1 MLSPTARNNNTER
14 TEYFLKQSRDRRLTL
29 KFRNFVTLLCLLVYG
44 TGAFSQD
51 TPQAILQRGL
61 YLSDLYNWTAARPY
75 LIQARQLF
83 ETNGDKR
90 NALYAQLA
98 AIRAGAE
105 PIPLPERS
113 YRLAQE
119 LATNPILQ
127 SDLEL
132 RMYCLAVKGE
142 IDGEIDNA
150 AMRRDWTEV
159 SKLAHDLDNSKWQY
173 RALGQLGFA
182 DFYDGNLSGAQKK
195 VAEALIGATAIKDVG
210 GQIFFLSTTA
220 TGLVL
225 QGMNDQALDYADR
238 AIALATATPDAGYPV
253 IAEENRLMAM
263 INLGRTEAAQEELK
277 RVLARPD
284 VQKSHGQMAE
294 LRQTAARI
302 AQAQGNIPGAIE
314 YMNQALN
321 DAVLIDTKKIIPEL
335 QSELSN
341 LYRLSG
347 NLPKAE
353 EFASEAAR
361 SAQSFGI
368 IPQIPIFLGVL
379 AQIQIAQRK
388 YVEADQ
394 TYDRAAAIQDVMIG
408 NADSVL
414 GKTALIKGAGDLY
427 AKHFALIAEHSG
439 DVAKAFAVLEQARG
453 RVMTDLL
460 MSGAKASPEAVAAE
474 HKIAELRLNLM
485 SAHSDQDI
493 AQLRD
498 AIFLAEQSRSITPEI
513 SILKAKEHKTITLAQ
528 LQNSLSA
535 QEAVLEYV
543 VDDPASYCLI
553 VTRNS
558 HRIAKLAGKNTI
570 SPAVAAYLKEVKAK
584 HPARA
589 EARNLYQL
597 LLEPIP
603 EAQTKEQLIVVR
615 DGQLHLVPFDAL
627 LNEHDQYV
635 VESQT
640 VDYAPSATVFYLLR
654 TSERTKNPNEGL
666 LAVGGVP
673 YGRSNLNETAVTR
686 GYGDAGLSDLPS
698 SADEARAAV
707 SALPNRRNALLVGSK
722 ATEAAFKESTNH
734 SMFHLAVHA
743 VVNEARPDRAAL
755 VLLSDPVSG
764 EDGFLQTS
772 EVVQLPLN
780 ADLVVLS
787 ACDTAVGPLQGEEG
801 IETLSRA
808 FLLAGART
816 VISTLWSI
824 DDNSTLFLMKSFYA
838 QLARKKTAAYALR
851 VAKKDMLTTFGP
863 TKALPY
869 YWAGFTVEGLAPSP
883 VQK

>member
-1 MLSPTARNNNTER
+1 
-14 TEYFLKQSRDRRLTL
+14 
-29 KFRNFVTLLCLLVYG
+29 LLVAG
-44 TGAFSQD
+44 TTGFSEES
-51 TPQAILQRGL
+51 PEAALQRGL

-75 LIQARQLF
+75 LIQAQQSF
-83 ETNGDKR
+83 EATGDKR
-90 NALYAQLA
+90 NALYARLA

-113 YRLAQE
+113 YKLAQE

-159 SKLAHDLDNSKWQY
+159 STLAHDLDKPKWQY

-182 DFYDGNLSGAQKK
+182 DYYDGDLASAQKK
-195 VAEALIGATAIKDVG
+195 VAQALIGATASKDIG
-210 GQIFFLSTTA
+210 AQIFFLSTTA
-220 TGLVL
+220 SGMVM
-225 QGMNDQALDYADR
+225 QSMNDPALEYADR
-238 AIALATATPDAGYPV
+238 AIALASATPDAGYPV
-253 IAEENRLMAM
+253 IAEAARLLAM
-263 INLGRTEAAQEELK
+263 VNKGQTEAAQAELK
-277 RVLARPD
+277 KVLERPD
-284 VQKSHGQMAE
+284 VKNSPGYLAE
-294 LRQTAARI
+294 LYSTAAKL
-302 AQAQGNIPGAIE
+302 AQHQNDVAGAIG
-314 YMNQALN
+314 YMTKAVQE
-321 DAVLIDTKKIIPEL
+321 AVLIDARKVIPEY
-335 QSELSN
+335 QSGLSH
-341 LYRLSG
+341 LYGLSG
-347 NLPKAE
+347 NLAKAE
-353 EFASEAAR
+353 ELANDAAT
-361 SAQSFGI
+361 SAQVFGI
-368 IPQIPIFLGVL
+368 IPQIPRLLGVL
-379 AQIQIAQRK
+379 AQIQIAQHK
-388 YVEADQ
+388 YVAADQ

-439 DVAKAFAVLEQARG
+439 DAAKAFAILEQARG

-460 MSGAKASPEAVAAE
+460 MSGAKASPDAVAAE
-474 HKIAELRLNLM
+474 HKIAQLRLNLM
-485 SAHSDQDI
+485 SAHSNQDI
-493 AQLRD
+493 VQLRD
-498 AIFLAEQSRSITPEI
+498 AIFMAEQSRSITPEI
-513 SILKAKEHKTITLAQ
+513 NILKAKEHQVISLVQ

-543 VDDPASYCLI
+543 LDDPASYCLI
-553 VTRNS
+553 VTKNGY
-558 HRIAKLAGKNTI
+558 RIAKLAGRATI
-570 SPAVAAYLKEVKAK
+570 SPALVAYLKEAKAK
-584 HPARA
+584 HPAQA
-589 EARNLYQL
+589 EARTLYQL
-597 LLEPIP
+597 LLEPIG
-603 EAQTKEQLIVVR
+603 EAHAREQLIVVR

-627 LNEHDQYV
+627 IDSHDRYV
-635 VESQT
+635 LESQT
-640 VDYAPSATVFYLLR
+640 VDYAPSATSFFLLR
-654 TSERTKNPNEGL
+654 TADRTKHSNEGL

-673 YGRSNLNETAVTR
+673 YGRSNLKESAVTR
-686 GYGDAGLSDLPS
+686 GYGDASLPDLPS
-698 SADEARAAV
+698 SGDEARAAV
-707 SALPNRRNALLVGSK
+707 AALPNKLNQLLVGSN

-743 VVNEARPDRAAL
+743 IVNETRPDRAAL

-787 ACDTAVGPLQGEEG
+787 ACDTAVGPIQGEEG

-838 QLARKKTAAYALR
+838 QLARKKTAPYALR

-869 YWAGFTVEGLAPSP
+869 FWAGFTVEGFVPSP

>member
-1 MLSPTARNNNTER
+1 M
-14 TEYFLKQSRDRRLTL
+14 LKQSWDHRLTS
-29 KFRNFVTLLCLLVYG
+29 KFRNLVPLVCLLVYS
-44 TGAFSQD
+44 TGAFSQE
-51 TPQAILQRGL
+51 TPQAILQHGL

-75 LIQARQLF
+75 LIQAKQLF
-83 ETNGDKR
+83 EASGDKR

-113 YRLAQE
+113 YKLAQE

-159 SKLAHDLDNSKWQY
+159 SKLAHDLHNSKWQY

-284 VQKSHGQMAE
+284 VQKSPGQMAE
-294 LRQTAARI
+294 LRQTAAKI
-302 AQAQGNIPGAIE
+302 AQAHGDIPGAIE
-314 YMNQALN
+314 FMNQALN
-321 DAVLIDTKKIIPEL
+321 DAVLIDTRKIIPEL

-353 EFASEAAR
+353 EFANEAAT

-439 DVAKAFAVLEQARG
+439 DVAEAFAVLEQARG

-485 SAHSDQDI
+485 SARSNQDI

-513 SILKAKEHKTITLAQ
+513 SILQAKEHKTITLAQ

-535 QEAVLEYV
+535 REAVLEYV
-543 VDDPASYCLI
+543 VDDPVSYCLI
-553 VTRNS
+553 VTRNGY
-558 HRIAKLAGKNTI
+558 RIAKLAGKNAI

-627 LNEHDQYV
+627 LNLHDQYV

-640 VDYAPSATVFYLLR
+640 VDYAPSATVLYLLR
-654 TSERTKNPNEGL
+654 TSEQTKNPNEGL

-673 YGRSNLNETAVTR
+673 YGRSNLKETAVTR

-707 SALPNRRNALLVGSK
+707 SALPNKLNALLIGSR
-722 ATEAAFKESTNH
+722 ATEATFKESTNH

-772 EVVQLPLN
+772 EVVQLALN

-838 QLARKKTAAYALR
+838 QLARKKTTAYALR

-883 VQK
+883 VQE